1 MLKSMTGYGKS
12 VCELKGKI
20 ITFEIKTLNSKQF
33 DIYLR
38 TPSFLRNKEMEFRS
52 LASKYLER
60 GKIDL
65 SINSVQSEVSS
76 EYSFNTVLAKK
87 YFNELK
93 KFSAEI
99 NESPELLPLLLKMP
113 DVLKKEPEEIN
124 DDEWLKIKTSLEEAF
139 VLVDQH
145 RMDEGKTLA
154 KDINS
159 RITIILNL
167 LQQIEP
173 FEKSRIEVIRTKL
186 MNGFNQNF
194 KDEKLD
200 KDRFEQEI
208 IYYLEKLDF
217 TEEKVRLKNH
227 CEYFLQTSEENSSGR
242 KLGFIAQEIGRE
254 INTIGSKASEVN
266 IQKLVVM
273 MKDELEKIKEQLLNI
288 L

>member
-208 IYYLEKLDF
+208 IYYLE
-217 TEEKVRLKNH
+217 
-227 CEYFLQTSEENSSGR
+227 
-242 KLGFIAQEIGRE
+242 
-254 INTIGSKASEVN
+254 
-266 IQKLVVM
+266 
-273 MKDELEKIKEQLLNI
+273 
-288 L
+288 